1 MSGNFIDSSVLIYLF
16 SKQEPEK
23 RAIAMDLVENQL
35 RGEGVISQQVVQET
49 LNVLRHKLRDSVTLT
64 DCRAF
69 LSSVLV
75 PLWKVM
81 PTQDLFQRALEI
93 QERYQYHFYDALIVA
108 AALVSGCSRLYSED
122 LQNGQRISGLTIVNP
137 FLD

>member
-81 PTQDLFQRALEI
+81 PTQDLFQRALDV
-93 QERYQYHFYDALIVA
+93 QERYQYSFYDALIVA
-108 AALVSGCSRLYSED
+108 AALASGCSRLYSED
-122 LQNGQRISGLTIVNP
+122 LQNGQRIGALTIIDP
-137 FLD
+137 FLY

>member
-108 AALVSGCSRLYSED
+108 AALASGCSRLYSED
-122 LQNGQRISGLTIVNP
+122 LQNGQRIGALTIIDP
-137 FLD
+137 FLY